1 MDTKNLILI
10 ANDQLKGEIANTP
23 QLSAFA
29 QNGASESFQQLLA
42 RVNDRTF
49 DARGNKYLYAL
60 IIIKAEEEASIGV
73 QNSKLILDLY
83 LNLCEALNFNVS
95 DLFLHISS
103 ILTREIMNLEQLE
116 DIFEMGKQVL
126 TLKAK
131 GADVSI
137 LESSLD
143 ISFSPGI
150 FEQSLDTSKEG
161 ILKGLSY
168 LIKSKLLN
176 LDTTGALQAIVG
188 NALSWVETTNDFFGM
203 NQVLGQQINPD
214 VEGTKKIN
222 GLLSQI
228 EIDDA
233 DFIQRKNVL
242 AEKYGVSA
250 VENLYQNVY
259 EEEKVGENFSERVK
273 AEEIKDINLLT
284 IERDCF
290 KQSVNQS
297 KTIST
302 LLYRGVI
309 KSTGVQIAVKKIV
322 ATGNIS
328 DLEKFEKEV
337 QIMREFSGKG
347 ECFLK
352 FYGSFK
358 VENALYILMDYVGD
372 NLMDRL
378 VNANGFEEI
387 VQIEIAKK
395 LISGFSYMA
404 TKRVYHR
411 DIKPHNILITP
422 ENVPKIIDFGITVF
436 ETNPDKTTSAQ
447 TNKKFIQGTEGYMS
461 IEQRQAYDNHHKGNA
476 INKYN
481 LQKSDVYSLGL
492 TFFQMA
498 TKFEVSKYEKA
509 ENHELLVK
517 EIGSI
522 ASEKMKNLLRRML
535 KLNPDERPTFSELNS
550 EFGGVTV
557 TVIN

>member
-1 MDTKNLILI
+1 MDTKNLILL
-10 ANDQLKGEIANTP
+10 ANDQLKAEIANLPT
-23 QLSAFA
+23 LSAFA
-29 QNGASESFQQLLA
+29 QNGASETFQQLLSKA
-42 RVNDRTF
+42 NDRSF
-49 DARGNKYLYAL
+49 DVRGNKYLYAL

-73 QNSKLILDLY
+73 QNSKLVLDYY
-83 LNLCEALNFNVS
+83 LNLCESLSFNVS

-126 TLKAK
+126 ILKAK

-161 ILKGLSY
+161 IIKGLSY

-188 NALSWVETTNDFFGM
+188 NALTWVETTNDFFGM
-203 NQVLGQQINPD
+203 NQVLGQQINSD
-214 VEGTKKIN
+214 DEGTKTIN
-222 GLLSQI
+222 GLLSKI
-228 EIDDA
+228 DIDDA
-233 DFIQRKNVL
+233 DFLQRRSAL
-242 AEKYGVSA
+242 AGKYGVS
-250 VENLYQNVY
+250 VIENLYQNVY
-259 EEEKVGENFSERVK
+259 EEEKDGENFSERVK
-273 AEEIKDINLLT
+273 AEEIKDINMLT

-290 KQSVNQS
+290 KQSTNRS

-309 KSTGVQIAVKKIV
+309 KSTGVSVAVKKIV
-322 ATGNIS
+322 ASDNLK

-358 VENALYILMDYVGD
+358 LENALYILMEFVSD
-372 NLMDRL
+372 NMMDRL
-378 VNANGFEEI
+378 LKTGFDEI
-387 VQIEIAKK
+387 VQNEIAKK
-395 LISGFSYMA
+395 LINGFAYMA

-422 ENVPKIIDFGITVF
+422 ENIPKIIDFGITVF
-436 ETNPDKTTSAQ
+436 ENNPDMTTSAQ

-461 IEQRQAYDNHHKGNA
+461 IEQRKAYDNFYAGVA

-492 TFFQMA
+492 TFLQMV
-498 TKFEVSKYEKA
+498 TKNDMSKYEKA
-509 ENHELLVK
+509 ENYQMLTK
-517 EIGSI
+517 EIEGIS
-522 ASEKMKNLLRRML
+522 SGRMKVLLKKMLE
-535 KLNPDERPTFSELNS
+535 LNPDKRPTFSELLS